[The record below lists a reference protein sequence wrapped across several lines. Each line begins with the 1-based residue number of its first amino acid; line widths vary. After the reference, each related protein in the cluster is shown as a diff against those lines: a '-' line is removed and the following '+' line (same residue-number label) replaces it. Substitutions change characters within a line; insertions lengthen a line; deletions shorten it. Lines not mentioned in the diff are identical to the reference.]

1 MKYSLNPHIFVFG
14 KTIKKPKISIS
25 FLSYLLRGKQNILID
40 TVPDKAADAYIQ
52 DIESVLPVSQ
62 IDALILNHSE
72 EDHSGALQA
81 VLDRH
86 PQLPIYCT
94 PATKE
99 RLQPTYPEADFRVV
113 QHGESLT
120 LGDYTFQFIHTPG
133 LHWPDN
139 MVTWLA
145 SEKILFSNDL
155 FGQYLAEESPVDAG
169 YSKEAILK
177 GTEPYFERV
186 FAPASES
193 DKAIIADIAAMPIQT
208 AATGHGLILQ
218 SQWPAV
224 RDFYVSHVI
233 K

>member
-86 PQLPIYCT
+86 PQLPIYCA

-155 FGQYLAEESPVDAG
+155 FGQYLAEEPPVDAG

-186 FAPASES
+186 FAPAPES

-224 RDFYVSHVI
+224 RNFYVSHVI

>member
-1 MKYSLNPHIFVFG
+1 
-14 KTIKKPKISIS
+14 
-25 FLSYLLRGKQNILID
+25 
-40 TVPDKAADAYIQ
+40 
-52 DIESVLPVSQ
+52 
-62 IDALILNHSE
+62 
-72 EDHSGALQA
+72 
-81 VLDRH
+81 
-86 PQLPIYCT
+86 
-94 PATKE
+94 
-99 RLQPTYPEADFRVV
+99 
-113 QHGESLT
+113 
-120 LGDYTFQFIHTPG
+120 
-133 LHWPDN
+133 

-155 FGQYLAEESPVDAG
+155 FGQYLAEEPPVDAG

-177 GTEPYFERV
+177 GAEPYFERV

-193 DKAIIADIAAMPIQT
+193 DKAIIADIAAMPIQI